1 MGGLYRI
8 SEWIMR
14 LSFINILWLVFS
26 IPFVITSFL
35 QILVMGTQEELVIG
49 SMYDLISWMLIPLV
63 LAPFTIFPATA
74 AMFAV
79 ARKWV
84 MGDEDVPLF
93 RTFFQNY
100 KSTYKKAMIGGLVF
114 CFMFIVILV
123 NLQFYSEQT
132 SLLNG
137 LRYLFIALLAI
148 LAASAINF
156 MSFLAHFEMK
166 LTSMLKN
173 SVFFTIGRP
182 LTSIYLLVTVGAISY
197 FSFFRFQFLIPFFM
211 GTLIAVCSF
220 WGFYKVVRKIQE
232 KAEERAQQEA
242 EQAEA
247 DNGSGGNT

>member
-1 MGGLYRI
+1 MEMRGLMGGLYRI

-26 IPFVITSFL
+26 LPFVIISFM
-35 QILVMGTQEELVIG
+35 QVLVMGTMDEPPLRNV
-49 SMYDLISWMLIPLV
+49 YDLISWMLIPLV
-63 LAPFTIFPATA
+63 LAPFTIFPATS

-100 KSTYKKAMIGGLVF
+100 KSTYKKAMIGGLVL
-114 CFMFIVILV
+114 CFMLVVILV

-132 SLLNG
+132 SFLAG

-148 LAASAINF
+148 LAATIINF
-156 MSFLAHFEMK
+156 MAFLSHFEMK
-166 LTSMLKN
+166 LLMLLRN

-182 LTSIYLLVTVGAISY
+182 LTSLYLLVSCGAIVY

-211 GTLIAVCSF
+211 GSLMAVCSF
-220 WGFYKVVRKIQE
+220 WGFYRVVRKIQ
-232 KAEERAQQEA
+232 ERAQQEA
-242 EQAEA
+242 EQAE
-247 DNGSGGNT
+247 GNSDVNN